1 MSNDHFSK
9 SKLEKAPSAP
19 GSSAISSSTAEGD
32 ISILFSSPVAEIK
45 YLPPGGKYQPQVS
58 HLEQPKLQEMKPVK
72 QNVTY
77 DSSTGKMYE
86 ELGST
91 NSSSSR
97 PSYFQSYQ
105 ASYPYSSMQPPQY
118 MGSSYSS
125 PGYVGPYDRLEDC
138 SYNSQQSLNCLKADT
153 YKEMQLLFLE
163 ATLSCLFKLSGLYS
177 IFI

>member
-1 MSNDHFSK
+1 MEETHFIP
-9 SKLEKAPSAP
+9 A
-19 GSSAISSSTAEGD
+19 
-32 ISILFSSPVAEIK
+32 
-45 YLPPGGKYQPQVS
+45 GGKYQPQVAE
-58 HLEQPKLQEMKPVK
+58 LEQPKLEEMKPVK

-86 ELGST
+86 ELGTTNSGSAGT

-125 PGYVGPYDRLEDC
+125 PGYVGPYDRLEP
-138 SYNSQQSLNCLKADT
+138 L
-153 YKEMQLLFLE
+153 QLTE
-163 ATLSCLFKLSGLYS
+163 FKLFES
-177 IFI
+177 

>member
-1 MSNDHFSK
+1 MFSCLEETHFIP
-9 SKLEKAPSAP
+9 A
-19 GSSAISSSTAEGD
+19 
-32 ISILFSSPVAEIK
+32 
-45 YLPPGGKYQPQVS
+45 GGKYQPQVAE
-58 HLEQPKLQEMKPVK
+58 LEQPKLEEMKPVK

-91 NSSSSR
+91 NSGSGGTNSGSSSR

-125 PGYVGPYDRLEDC
+125 PGYVGPYDRLESWLC
-138 SYNSQQSLNCLKADT
+138 SSAAL
-153 YKEMQLLFLE
+153 QLTE
-163 ATLSCLFKLSGLYS
+163 FKLFES
-177 IFI
+177 

>member
-1 MSNDHFSK
+1 M
-9 SKLEKAPSAP
+9 
-19 GSSAISSSTAEGD
+19 
-32 ISILFSSPVAEIK
+32 
-45 YLPPGGKYQPQVS
+45 
-58 HLEQPKLQEMKPVK
+58 K

-91 NSSSSR
+91 NSGSGGTNSGSSSR

-125 PGYVGPYDRLEDC
+125 PGYVGPYDRLEEA
-138 SYNSQQSLNCLKADT
+138 L
-153 YKEMQLLFLE
+153 QLTE
-163 ATLSCLFKLSGLYS
+163 FKLFES
-177 IFI
+177 

>member
-1 MSNDHFSK
+1 MS
-9 SKLEKAPSAP
+9 
-19 GSSAISSSTAEGD
+19 
-32 ISILFSSPVAEIK
+32 
-45 YLPPGGKYQPQVS
+45 GGKYQPQVPE
-58 HLEQPKLQEMKPVK
+58 LEQPKLEEMKPVK

-86 ELGST
+86 ELGTTNSGSAGT

-125 PGYVGPYDRLEDC
+125 PGYVGPYDRSGGEDC
-138 SYNSQQSLNCLKADT
+138 TTCCTL
-153 YKEMQLLFLE
+153 QLTE
-163 ATLSCLFKLSGLYS
+163 FKLFES
-177 IFI
+177 